1 MNLPG
6 HIDNAQI
13 ARLAC
18 PPQGITPN
26 RAGISKRSRISFDE
40 SIQVSRSKSAPQALS
55 IVPASIRAAPATTK
69 ADTAH
74 SVRLESLSNPK

>member
-26 RAGISKRSRISFDE
+26 RAGVSKRGRISFD
-40 SIQVSRSKSAPQALS
+40 
-55 IVPASIRAAPATTK
+55 
-69 ADTAH
+69 
-74 SVRLESLSNPK
+74 

>member
-1 MNLPG
+1 MKALSPALFQIPHLRGRQMNLPG

-26 RAGISKRSRISFDE
+26 RAGISKWGRISFD
-40 SIQVSRSKSAPQALS
+40 
-55 IVPASIRAAPATTK
+55 
-69 ADTAH
+69 
-74 SVRLESLSNPK
+74 